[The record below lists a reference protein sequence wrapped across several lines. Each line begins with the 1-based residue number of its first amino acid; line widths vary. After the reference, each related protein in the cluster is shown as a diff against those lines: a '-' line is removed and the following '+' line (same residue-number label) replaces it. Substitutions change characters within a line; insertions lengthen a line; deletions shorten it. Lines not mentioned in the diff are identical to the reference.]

1 MGLFDWLRTP
11 KNEKIDKA
19 IKPEIIANISIKSS
33 SKSTSQSELNSK
45 SKKSLKY
52 LNFEEIGNVDPICPN
67 CSVSLEKMP
76 HRKMKCPSCS
86 KFIYVRTRPSD
97 RKNVLVT
104 GSQVLLIEEQRAE
117 QSAII
122 YGYYETYLEGKKR
135 FEKEKALVTRKLG
148 INPSYSDVKLS
159 LYNKELLEHANLNE
173 WGLYRNTKFNM
184 AEILKYE
191 NNLSDAL
198 YLYLEICYLD
208 INGPNNI
215 TSGISNS
222 ELLKRY
228 PHFNPKQGLI
238 APGIVKIVK
247 NITKELDLE
256 PSEING
262 MFFDAAKKQQ
272 KALKL
277 PIPAEEAWLM
287 LEKEL

>member
-1 MGLFDWLRTP
+1 MRKSKKQSNLR
-11 KNEKIDKA
+11 EL
-19 IKPEIIANISIKSS
+19 ANISIKSS
-33 SKSTSQSELNSK
+33 SKSTSQSELNSE
-45 SKKSLKY
+45 SRKSLKD
-52 LNFEEIGNVDPICPN
+52 LKFEEIGNLDPICPN

-104 GSQVLLIEEQRAE
+104 GSQVLLVEEQRAE

-122 YGYYETYLEGKKR
+122 YGYHETYLEGKKK
-135 FEKEKALVTRKLG
+135 FEKEKALMAKKLG
-148 INPSYSDVKLS
+148 INPPYSDVKLS

-184 AEILKYE
+184 AEILKWE

-198 YLYLEICYLD
+198 HLYLEICYLD

-215 TSGISNS
+215 ASCINNS

-228 PHFNPKQGLI
+228 PPFNPKQGI
-238 APGIVKIVK
+238 FAPGIVKLVK
-247 NITKELDLE
+247 IITKELALKS
-256 PSEING
+256 SEVNEI
-262 MFFDAAKKQQ
+262 FFDVAKKQQ

>member
-1 MGLFDWLRTP
+1 MGLFDWLRTS
-11 KNEKIDKA
+11 KKEKIDKV

-45 SKKSLKY
+45 SKKSLKD
-52 LNFEEIGNVDPICPN
+52 LKFEEIGNLDPICPN

-122 YGYYETYLEGKKR
+122 YGYHETYLEGKKKY
-135 FEKEKALVTRKLG
+135 EKEKASMAKKLG

-159 LYNKELLEHANLNE
+159 LYNKELLEHASLNE

-184 AEILKYE
+184 AEILKWE

-215 TSGISNS
+215 ASCINNS

-228 PHFNPKQGLI
+228 PPFNPKQGLF

-247 NITKELDLE
+247 SIKKELALE
-256 PSEING
+256 SSEINEI
-262 MFFDAAKKQQ
+262 FFDVAKKQQ